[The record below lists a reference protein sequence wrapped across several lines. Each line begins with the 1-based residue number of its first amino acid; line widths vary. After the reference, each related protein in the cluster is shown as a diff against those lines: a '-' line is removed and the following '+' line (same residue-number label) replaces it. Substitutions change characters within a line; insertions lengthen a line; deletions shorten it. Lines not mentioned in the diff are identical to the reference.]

1 MDMSSDMAG
10 GRASTAVREISYA
23 EAAVLA
29 VQREMEADPRVVVLG
44 EDVGRGGIFGQY
56 RGLQQRFGAE
66 RVIDT
71 PISEAAIMGAG
82 VGMALAGLRPVV
94 EMRVVDFALCGMDE
108 LVNQAA
114 KNRFMFGGQ
123 GRVPMVARMPGG
135 IWDASAAQHSQ
146 SLEAWFAHLPG
157 VVVVCPATPQDNHA
171 LLRAAM
177 QCGDPV
183 VYIEHKGL
191 WGARGPVD
199 ESLQLPLGRAATLR
213 HGDALTLVS
222 WSRQLQACHAA
233 CETLAAEGIAVELI
247 DLRTLW
253 PWDRETVLASCA
265 RTRRLLVVHEAVQ
278 AAGFGAE
285 IAASAAEATGCRI
298 ARLGAPRIP
307 VGYSPVLEAQSRVG
321 AERIA
326 EAARAL
332 CTPRASPL

>member
-1 MDMSSDMAG
+1 MALMKQ
-10 GRASTAVREISYA
+10 ELSYA
-23 EAAVLA
+23 EAAVRA
-29 VQREMEADPRVVVLG
+29 IQREMEADARVVVLG

-56 RGLQQRFGAE
+56 KGLQETFGEE

-123 GRVPMVARMPGG
+123 GRVPLVARMPGG

-157 VVVVCPATPQDNHA
+157 VVVVSPATPQDNYS
-171 LLRAAM
+171 LLRAAL

-183 VYIEHKGL
+183 VYIEHKTL
-191 WGARGPVD
+191 WGLRGEVNED
-199 ESLQLPLGRAATLR
+199 MAVPLGKARR
-213 HGDALTLVS
+213 VREGNALTLVS
-222 WSRQLQACHAA
+222 WSKQMQACTAA
-233 CETLAAEGIAVELI
+233 CEALAAEGIAVDLI

-265 RTRRLLVVHEAVQ
+265 RTQRLLVVHEAVQ
-278 AAGFGAE
+278 VAGFGAE
-285 IAASAAEATGCRI
+285 IAASAAEATGCRV

-307 VGYSPVLEAQSRVG
+307 VGYAPVLEAQSRVG
-321 AERIA
+321 PEAIA
-326 EAARAL
+326 AAARKL
-332 CTPRASPL
+332 LG